1 MHPCVPN
8 RPTAHGVSVPWI
20 EYRSY
25 ESRMRYAPSGLS
37 GPGGTTGRG
46 GFMVLRIDC
55 GTTQVGFSSLVTIQ
69 NERIGLGVSSV
80 PMPIGQVRI
89 ETSSPSFADSG
100 YRYRRISGRLMTMP
114 R

>member
-46 GFMVLRIDC
+46 GFMVLRMDW
-55 GTTQVGFSSLVTIQ
+55 GTTQVGFSSLLTIQ
-69 NERIGLGVSSV
+69 NERVGLGVFSV
-80 PMPIGQVRI
+80 PMPLGQGRI
-89 ETSSPSFADSG
+89 SASSPSFPDSG
-100 YRYRRISGRLMTMP
+100 HRERRI
-114 R
+114 